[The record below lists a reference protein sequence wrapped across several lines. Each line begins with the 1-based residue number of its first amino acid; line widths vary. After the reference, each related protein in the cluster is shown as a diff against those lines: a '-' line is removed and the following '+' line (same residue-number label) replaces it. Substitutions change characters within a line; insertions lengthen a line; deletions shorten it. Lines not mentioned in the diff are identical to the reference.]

1 MKSLEEYL
9 SEHSL
14 NYKSPAIVM
23 GSAPT
28 VKTVGKLSFSGVRIG
43 VGDMPVRAK
52 NLGPYD
58 YWVTANSYYPLPWI
72 SKNAKDIA
80 NSKAITLIASMVG
93 QHAMIPQDEILTV
106 MKQVANSD
114 QLLIYNQK
122 HFQNKPCAP
131 EGLCCAISRELVSG
145 PSIQELLGK
154 LNNSVSAAYGQ
165 GSTVALHGY
174 ALAVLLKANPIFIAG
189 VELPVKYKDYR
200 AYKNI
205 FRPGERIHSKLK
217 RLLRDYLFASKH
229 RDTDF
234 GLAGQNSILEDFKCI
249 AEIASSIGIKTYSL
263 SRTSPLNSIP
273 EINFINFDE
282 LPNASTAINN

>member
-9 SEHSL
+9 SKHSL

-28 VKTVGKLSFSGVRIG
+28 VKMVGKLSFAGVRIG

-72 SKNAKDIA
+72 SKDAKDVA
-80 NSKAITLIASMVG
+80 NSEAITLIASMVV
-93 QHAMIPQDEILTV
+93 QHSMTPQDEILAV
-106 MKQVANSD
+106 MEQVANSD
-114 QLLIYNQK
+114 QLLLYNQK

-131 EGLCCAISRELVSG
+131 KGLCCAISREFVNG

-154 LNNSVSAAYGQ
+154 LNNSDSAAYGQ

-174 ALAVLLKANPIFIAG
+174 ALAVLLKAHPIFIAG

-200 AYKNI
+200 AYKNT

-217 RLLRDYLFASKH
+217 RLLKDHLFTSRH

-234 GLAGQNSILEDFKCI
+234 GVAGQNSILEDFKSI

-263 SRTSPLNSIP
+263 SRTSPLNSISK
-273 EINFINFDE
+273 INFINFDE